1 MRLPKHGASKNVETY
16 KDLMNDIQYAEENAY
31 NLNNIYVLLEEFSN
45 AIQTENYD
53 LIRMKYIVTVEN
65 L

>member
-1 MRLPKHGASKNVETY
+1 MKMQKCGANNTVETY
-16 KDLMNDIQYAEENAY
+16 KGLMNDIHYAEENAY
-31 NLNNIYVLLEEFSN
+31 NLNKIYILLEEFNN